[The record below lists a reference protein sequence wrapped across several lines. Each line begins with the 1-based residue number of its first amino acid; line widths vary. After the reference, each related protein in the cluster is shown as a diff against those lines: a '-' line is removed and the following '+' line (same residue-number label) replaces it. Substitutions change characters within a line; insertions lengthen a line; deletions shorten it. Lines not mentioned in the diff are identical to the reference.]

1 MNLSKYFIL
10 TTSVF
15 CKSTKS
21 LALEGYTIKKV
32 FFEKILMNTFSIQ
45 VLLGI
50 IQFRV
55 SQLLNLM

>member
-32 FFEKILMNTFSIQ
+32 FFEKILTNTFSIQ
-45 VLLGI
+45 V
-50 IQFRV
+50 
-55 SQLLNLM
+55 